1 MKKTLITAILASFA
15 FVFILFTADT
25 TNAQVPTWARRQN
38 RNSVNSTIRRLEN
51 QTDRF
56 RRELESALN
65 DRRLGNWGRENR
77 IEARANELENAT
89 DELRREFDRRGDTW
103 WETRNNV
110 SRVVSAARNLNN
122 LMRDRRLN
130 RLTRNSWSNVQ
141 REINSLARFYG
152 LPQV

>member
-1 MKKTLITAILASFA
+1 MRKTLITAILSGFA
-15 FVFILFTADT
+15 FLLILSTADT
-25 TNAQVPTWARRQN
+25 ANAQTPNWARRQN
-38 RNSVNSTIRRLEN
+38 RTNVNATIRRLEN

-56 RRELESALN
+56 RRQLQNALN
-65 DRRLGNWGRENR
+65 DRRLGNWVRENR

-110 SRVVSAARNLNN
+110 SRVVTAARNLNS

-130 RLTRNSWSNVQ
+130 RLTRNSWANVQ
-141 REINSLARFYG
+141 REVNALAKIYG
-152 LPQV
+152 LPRV